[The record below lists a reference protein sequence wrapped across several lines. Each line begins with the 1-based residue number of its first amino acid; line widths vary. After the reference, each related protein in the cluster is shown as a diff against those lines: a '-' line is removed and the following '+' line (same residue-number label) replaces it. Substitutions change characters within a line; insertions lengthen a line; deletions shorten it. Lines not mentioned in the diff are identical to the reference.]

1 MRLPAADVPRIR
13 DVLAAIE
20 PAEWRRLHEGLKR
33 WWQPFVWEQ
42 QARGTAYNTTIAAL
56 KRRLVQRQAG
66 LASRRRQ

>member
-20 PAEWRRLHEGLKR
+20 PAEWQRLHEGLKR

-42 QARGTAYNTTIAAL
+42 QAGGTAYQMTINSL
-56 KRRLVQRQAG
+56 RRRLTNFLAG
-66 LASRRRQ
+66 LAADRK